1 MLPGAP
7 RVINLEPE
15 SLNEVMDA
23 IRLVAT
29 ATGTEDRA
37 DSVVTSLTDRIEAVK
52 TRTARLAHRPRV
64 ALIEWLDPPFSCGH
78 WNPEL
83 VRLAGGVE
91 GLGREGERSRTL
103 AWDEVITWQPEVVV
117 IACCGFSAER
127 TMQELPLLEAV
138 PGWSDLPAA
147 RSERIYVVDGS
158 QYFSRPGPRLV
169 DSLELLA
176 HAIHP
181 DVHPLPPGL
190 PEPIC
195 SSLQRTPGSMRAR

>member
-1 MLPGAP
+1 
-7 RVINLEPE
+7 
-15 SLNEVMDA
+15 MDA
-23 IRLVAT
+23 IRQVAA

-37 DSVVTSLTDRIEAVK
+37 DSVVASLTNRIDAVK
-52 TRTARLAHRPRV
+52 ARTAQLAHRPRV

-103 AWDEVITWQPEVVV
+103 AWEEVVAWQPEVVV

-127 TMQELPLLEAV
+127 TMEELPLLEAV
-138 PGWSDLPAA
+138 PGWGDLPAA
-147 RSERIYVVDGS
+147 RSERTYVMDGS

-176 HAIHP
+176 HVIHP

-190 PEPIC
+190 SEPIC
-195 SSLQRTPGSMRAR
+195 SSPQRTLGSMRAR